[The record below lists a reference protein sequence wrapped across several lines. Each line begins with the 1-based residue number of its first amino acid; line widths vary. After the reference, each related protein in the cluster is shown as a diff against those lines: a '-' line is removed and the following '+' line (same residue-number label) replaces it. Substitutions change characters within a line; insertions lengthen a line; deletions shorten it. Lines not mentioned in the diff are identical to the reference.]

1 MDEEESVGAG
11 EEEAQPT
18 GPPDQ
23 HGPMLWV
30 AIALLGI
37 LIFLVIFAN
46 IPDMRASAGTVM
58 AQQQWE
64 LQSYVDGTGVMVQA
78 LPHAPVTLRFPQD
91 GIAAGRSGCG
101 FYAVNYTT
109 KGYGIAITNLVL
121 AGLLCSGPGV
131 MDQES
136 AYLEDLT
143 ASTQFRVSGTSLVMY
158 GKDGRELLVFIPG
171 T

>member
-1 MDEEESVGAG
+1 
-11 EEEAQPT
+11 
-18 GPPDQ
+18 
-23 HGPMLWV
+23 MLWV

-37 LIFLVIFAN
+37 LIFQVIFVN
-46 IPDMRASAGTVM
+46 IPEMRASAGTVM

-64 LQSYVDGTGVMVQA
+64 LRSYVDGTGVMAEA

-91 GIAAGRSGCG
+91 GIALGRSGCG

-109 KGYGIAITNLVL
+109 KGYGIAMTNLVL
-121 AGLLCSGPGV
+121 ADLLCSGPGV

-143 ASTQFRVSGTSLVMY
+143 ASTQFRVSETSLVMY